1 MLQFKLAKR
10 CHSSFLHPSKFST
23 SSSLEFVSPDLLK
36 LITKCFCFFPLCS
49 SWLPS
54 TLQPKRSFFFHSNAK
69 KEGKE
74 NKNPKIRKT
83 SVYLMFF
90 KILCLIWN
98 QGSNNKSSSCLSF
111 QWGLR
116 DFSRFMHKYSAPSSI
131 IIKQYSKR
139 IFWIRVFT
147 ILNYFLNHTF
157 FWSKTFEG
165 HYNCHEKQY

>member
-98 QGSNNKSSSCLSF
+98 QGSNNKSSSCFSF

-116 DFSRFMHKYSAPSSI
+116 DFSSSCTNSKFVTHITVIPRMHLWNANALKCFI
-131 IIKQYSKR
+131 
-139 IFWIRVFT
+139 
-147 ILNYFLNHTF
+147 
-157 FWSKTFEG
+157 
-165 HYNCHEKQY
+165 